1 MSTIQLNPLGNR
13 EEWSKAAD
21 DAKEAASSVAHM
33 AGHAASAVGDMA
45 SDACC
50 GATKEADKL
59 AASAGAGIHSMGD
72 RLSSNLPHDGMIGS
86 ASQSV
91 ARTVTQGGEYLES
104 AKLSGISKDVTE
116 LVRKNPLPA
125 VLIAAGLGWF
135 LARRVKG

>member
-1 MSTIQLNPLGNR
+1 MSTTQSSTPAKR

-21 DAKEAASSVAHM
+21 DAKGAASSVAHM

-45 SDACC
+45 SEACC
-50 GATKEADKL
+50 GVTKEADKL
-59 AASAGAGIHSMGD
+59 AANAGAGIHSIGD
-72 RLSSNLPHDGMIGS
+72 RLGSNLPHDGMLGA

-104 AKLSGISKDVTE
+104 AKLSGMSKDVTE